1 MKQKVIIIGGGFSGT
16 MVAIQMVKKGYGPLH
31 IVIISDGEKLN
42 RGVAFSAYS
51 SNHLL
56 NVKASHMSALPDQPF
71 HFLDWAMKQPA
82 YENID
87 RNVMSNAFLPRHVYG
102 QYLTE
107 MWQFANLQA
116 IDKEITIEV
125 KDDKVDK
132 MIPYENGWQ
141 ILLNSGNRENA
152 NHLVLATGNALPRHP
167 SIANMD
173 FYNESK
179 NYFRNPWE
187 LASVEKPPL
196 HLPVLIL
203 GNGLT
208 MADTVIGLLEH
219 GMEEKIISL
228 SPNGFNLL
236 QHRFS
241 SIKYTK
247 LLDEAFPGMGLHD
260 WLRLINKHRKMIR
273 NLGLSAAPIIDS
285 LRPLAIDIWRGLT
298 LEEKQI
304 FMRRLRHF
312 WGVARHRVPVQV
324 HDLLIRLRLEQKLEI
339 QSGNILD
346 LLDGGDFVRVHFW
359 NKKTQ
364 RKEKIDVSRVINCTG
379 PEGDIARLENS
390 FLKQCL
396 TDGIIKQDPLKL
408 GLEATWPELQVIG
421 ADGNPR
427 VGLYAIGNLLRG
439 VLWESTAVGELREQA
454 VSIADSILKSM
465 GTQNAEYNNFLEYYH
480 K

>member
-1 MKQKVIIIGGGFSGT
+1 
-16 MVAIQMVKKGYGPLH
+16 
-31 IVIISDGEKLN
+31 
-42 RGVAFSAYS
+42 
-51 SNHLL
+51 
-56 NVKASHMSALPDQPF
+56 
-71 HFLDWAMKQPA
+71 
-82 YENID
+82 
-87 RNVMSNAFLPRHVYG
+87 
-102 QYLTE
+102 
-107 MWQFANLQA
+107 
-116 IDKEITIEV
+116 
-125 KDDKVDK
+125 
-132 MIPYENGWQ
+132 
-141 ILLNSGNRENA
+141 
-152 NHLVLATGNALPRHP
+152 
-167 SIANMD
+167 
-173 FYNESK
+173 
-179 NYFRNPWE
+179 
-187 LASVEKPPL
+187 
-196 HLPVLIL
+196 
-203 GNGLT
+203 
-208 MADTVIGLLEH
+208 
-219 GMEEKIISL
+219 
-228 SPNGFNLL
+228 
-236 QHRFS
+236 
-241 SIKYTK
+241 
-247 LLDEAFPGMGLHD
+247 
-260 WLRLINKHRKMIR
+260 MIR

-339 QSGNILD
+339 QSGNLLD

-390 FLKQCL
+390 FLKKCL

-465 GTQNAEYNNFLEYYH
+465 GTQNTEYNNLLEYYH